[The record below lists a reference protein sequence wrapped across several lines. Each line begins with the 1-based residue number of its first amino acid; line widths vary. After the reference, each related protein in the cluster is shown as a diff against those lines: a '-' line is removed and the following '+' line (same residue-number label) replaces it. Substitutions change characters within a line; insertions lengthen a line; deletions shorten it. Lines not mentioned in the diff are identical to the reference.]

1 MSHLPIDH
9 SATPIR
15 LFRSDFLEFFTHISP
30 LVVLIIWL
38 PVAVFFLLRPLL
50 AQPAGFPLLVPL
62 GVLIGLFVWT
72 FAEYTMHR
80 FVFHY
85 RPRSPWQER
94 VTFLFHGI
102 HHAQPQCKTRL
113 VMPPAVSIPMA
124 LRVLRHL
131 LRAAGARAALA
142 PQWVDPLFAGFILG
156 YLAYDMIHYATHHF
170 AMRSGA
176 LKFLKRYHM
185 AAPLQDPQPALRRQ
199 LAALGRG
206 LRHPARLIIFPLP
219 QRGPHP
225 YLAVRGFHPGLI
237 SAPDQ
242 LKYAVLG
249 RDEKGE
255 GLLERKYL
263 KKKEER
269 MFFTRE
275 NRI

>member
-50 AQPAGFPLLVPL
+50 AQPAGFPLFVPL

-124 LRVLRHL
+124 LVFY
-131 LRAAGARAALA
+131 GIFYALVA
-142 PQWVDPLFAGFILG
+142 LGLGSPAWVDPLFAGFILG

-176 LKFLKRYHM
+176 LKFLKRHHM
-185 AAPLQDPQPALRRQ
+185 AHHYKTPNQRFGVSSPLWDVV
-199 LAALGRG
+199 
-206 LRHPARLIIFPLP
+206 FNTLP
-219 QRGPHP
+219 G
-225 YLAVRGFHPGLI
+225 
-237 SAPDQ
+237 
-242 LKYAVLG
+242 
-249 RDEKGE
+249 
-255 GLLERKYL
+255 
-263 KKKEER
+263 
-269 MFFTRE
+269 
-275 NRI
+275 